1 MAARSGPFAIVPL
14 GARVAIGNP
23 ERMTGEITRAL
34 GTGLLALLAAS
45 GAWADVGLMPLSG
58 DAALIEGSSCNV
70 VVVRSDAGLLLVD
83 DQRAGDYAET
93 RGLLDAHYH
102 LPVTEVVNTHWHLD
116 HAGGN
121 AAFAGAGA
129 TIVAQVNVRA
139 RLAQPQY
146 MTAYRKLIPAS
157 AAAALPGQT
166 YRDGL
171 TIRFGQEELRLV
183 HIPNAHTDGDT
194 LVKLE
199 RANVL
204 HMGDVFFNGL
214 YPFIDLS
221 SGGSIQGLI
230 RAVDA
235 GLELSDAHTKIV
247 PGHGAVANRAELMA
261 YRDMLVAVDRN
272 VRGQIARG
280 RDLATILASHPAAA
294 YGLEGDADRMVAA
307 IHANRTLPGGAAP
320 VNP

>member
-1 MAARSGPFAIVPL
+1 
-14 GARVAIGNP
+14 
-23 ERMTGEITRAL
+23 MTGEIMRGLSA
-34 GTGLLALLAAS
+34 GLLALLAAS
-45 GAWADVGLMPLSG
+45 GAWADAGLTPLRG
-58 DAALIEGSSCNV
+58 DAALLTGSSCNV
-70 VVVRSDAGLLLVD
+70 VVVRGDTGLLLVD
-83 DQRAGDYAET
+83 DQRARDYAET
-93 RGLLDAHYH
+93 HALLDAYYH

-121 AAFAGAGA
+121 EAFAKAGA
-129 TIVAQVNVRA
+129 TIVAQDNVRA
-139 RLAQPQY
+139 RLSQPQY
-146 MTAYRKLIPAS
+146 MTAYAKLIPAS
-157 AAAALPGQT
+157 AAIALPGQT

-183 HIPNAHTDGDT
+183 HIANAHTDGDT

-230 RAVDA
+230 RAVEA
-235 GLELSDAHTKIV
+235 GLRLSDANTRIV
-247 PGHGAVANRAELMA
+247 PGHGAVASRAELAA
-261 YRDMLVAVDRN
+261 YRDMLVAVDHD

-280 RDLATILASHPAAA
+280 HDLAPILASHPAARYA
-294 YGLEGDADRMVAA
+294 LEGDADRMVAA
-307 IHANRTLPGGAAP
+307 IYANHVLPGGAAP
-320 VNP
+320 EQR